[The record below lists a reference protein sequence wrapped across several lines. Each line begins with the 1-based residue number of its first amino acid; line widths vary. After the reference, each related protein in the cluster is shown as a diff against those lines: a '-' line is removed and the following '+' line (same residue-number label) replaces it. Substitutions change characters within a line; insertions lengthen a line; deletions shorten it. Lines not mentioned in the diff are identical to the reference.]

1 MPQKQEIKKHV
12 AAVHI
17 NNKLSLLQRKVANVL
32 LLNAYDNLLT
42 REIHSIRVTTLCD
55 MVGFESNDHQV
66 VKAALHA
73 LARTVL
79 EWNILDDQG
88 EHEWGVSAMLAHATI
103 KRGICTYEYSSTLR
117 QKLYNPDIYARINV
131 SIQRK
136 FSSGYTLALY
146 ENCVR
151 FKSIGTTGWI
161 WLETLR
167 KLLGAPESE
176 HYDAFKNLN
185 REILKRAI
193 KEVNETSDILVAA
206 KFKKEKRS
214 IVAVKFNIRENP
226 QLSLPLPK
234 KSADALVA
242 SASMLDTEILP
253 EHPVRERIL
262 AFGLSKKQAD
272 QILNARERAYIEEIL
287 DLVERDYQ
295 AGKVDN
301 LPAYTVSALR
311 EDYRPRKTVYEQ
323 TLEDNQ
329 ELRAIQV
336 RRLEELQ
343 ELLSKLRSEF
353 DREVLQQAIEG
364 LTEDQRKELENT
376 FLDGVRSDGSF
387 IGKFLSKGG
396 LENRVVKGAFLAFA
410 KNRLVRP
417 PETAD
422 FERFVQGKGLDLVA
436 MEREFEEL
444 RRVEKVGVR
453 AAMQRN

>member
-1 MPQKQEIKKHV
+1 MPQKQEVKKHV

-17 NNKLSLLQRKVANVL
+17 NNKLSLLQRKVSNVL

-42 REIHSIRVTTLCD
+42 RETHSIKLNTLCD

-66 VKAALHA
+66 VKAALRA
-73 LARTVL
+73 LAHTVL

-136 FSSGYTLALY
+136 FSSGHTLALY

-151 FKSIGTTGWI
+151 FKSVGTTGWL

-167 KLLGAPESE
+167 KLLGVSESK

-193 KEVNETSDILVAA
+193 KEVNETSDILVVV
-206 KFKKEKRS
+206 KFKKEKRCV
-214 IVAVKFNIRENP
+214 VAVKFDINENL

-234 KSADALVA
+234 KGTDALVT

-253 EHPVRERIL
+253 EHPVRERLL

-272 QILNARERAYIEEIL
+272 QILNARERVYIEEIL

-295 AGKVDN
+295 AGKIDN
-301 LPAYTVSALR
+301 LPAYTISALR
-311 EDYRPRKTVYEQ
+311 EDYRPKRTVYEQ
-323 TLEDNQ
+323 TLEDSQ
-329 ELRAIQV
+329 ELRATQV

-353 DREVLQQAIEG
+353 DRQVLQQAIEG
-364 LTEDQRKELENT
+364 LTKDQRKELEDA
-376 FLDGVRSDGSF
+376 FLDGVRRDGNF

-410 KNRLVRP
+410 KKRLVRSS
-417 PETAD
+417 ERAD
-422 FERFVQGKGLDLVA
+422 FERFLQGKGLDLFA
-436 MEREFEEL
+436 MEHEVEEL
-444 RRVEKVGVR
+444 RRVMKVGVH